1 MKKILLALF
10 LTICAFLLF
19 LPAAKAEVYG
29 YDLTVLGK
37 IGSSNVKNGSN
48 VDRLA
53 LGNDLVVTLR
63 VIDPAN
69 SNNSPKVTSWEIN
82 VLSYSADGKAILSTV
97 NGYWSYT
104 ASSSNNINNLTLR
117 LNSVS
122 GIKIDDYSVAMG
134 KLFRW
139 LQSAIELREEDV
151 IQRREHIAKLKE
163 ERQLAIDAS
172 QERERLRANDLD
184 VARAVRSTDFIS
196 CIHFHLIGI

>member
-1 MKKILLALF
+1 LGYQREDICERDTNKLEWKKAKKLIDEDFFKRIGEYNPFGSKEGHYKQYQKLKF
-10 LTICAFLLF
+10 L
-19 LPAAKAEVYG
+19 K
-29 YDLTVLGK
+29 
-37 IGSSNVKNGSN
+37 
-48 VDRLA
+48 R
-53 LGNDLVVTLR
+53 
-63 VIDPAN
+63 
-69 SNNSPKVTSWEIN
+69 
-82 VLSYSADGKAILSTV
+82 
-97 NGYWSYT
+97 
-104 ASSSNNINNLTLR
+104 NIATYEPEQ
-117 LNSVS
+117 
-122 GIKIDDYSVAMG
+122 IDDYSVAMG